1 MQTAS
6 PSSVALRRAL
16 NSWAS
21 EELDPNVDDQPFY
34 DTLNEDPIRDGGVRN
49 IYSRENIGLLF
60 NYICTGWAE
69 AILPATI
76 YPFMTNYL
84 NMDGYQTQAA
94 FVLITFPY
102 ILKTFFAILS
112 DCVPIMGRRRIPYLL
127 IGWSICLCFLVICV
141 FIPQGNGYWKHGDLN
156 TFRGDESLRTVVN
169 PNAPNTGFGYILL
182 MMGATAGF
190 CMADSAGDAVMVEFA
205 QREPMSIRGTTQTIV
220 TLAKFVSGGVAAA
233 IIAVGFNGVEYG
245 GTFNWSLNF
254 NQVMIVAALAPVV
267 GIATSYFIP
276 DDPINLDDDGPACQ
290 TLHSTFIELW
300 NAAKKR
306 AVWQLMAF
314 NFLNAFFFDAVAA
327 PSDVIKRT
335 WAKVPPIVDGVFNN
349 IFAVFLFALAMHVTR
364 NHFLHSDWRLVIFAT
379 TVTTVAIQWTV
390 DFVMVFDVVR
400 SPEFYVGVPLTY
412 QVPLA
417 IRNLVVTFAT
427 VEIADERFEASTSDL
442 DVAVQADRRELPRV
456 QRRHCQGHARSA
468 MGSGVL
474 PHDLLLRAPVF
485 NRHADLAPAPKERS
499 AGAQTQRQHERAT
512 RARDVSRRRVCSS
525 LGRRHQRHVD
535 LSWDI
540 VPPDCRRS
548 RLLCEREP
556 SDTPRRHHVLK
567 PPHPRLPP
575 YKLTSVRNV

>member
-254 NQVMIVAALAPVV
+254 NQVMIVV

-290 TLHSTFIELW
+290 TLQSTFIELW

-427 VEIADERFEASTSDL
+427 VEIADERFEASTYALVSTMNLIAGPISTSLFKQIDASFL
-442 DVAVQADRRELPRV
+442 AYKDDIAKDTREVRWEVAYCLMICYCARLFSIVTLILLPRQKKEAQELKLKGNTNAQLALV
-456 QRRHCQGHARSA
+456 TFLVGAFALLWGVVTNVMSIYPGTSCLPIAGGPGCCAN
-468 MGSGVL
+468 GS
-474 PHDLLLRAPVF
+474 
-485 NRHADLAPAPKERS
+485 PAIHR
-499 AGAQTQRQHERAT
+499 GGIT
-512 RARDVSRRRVCSS
+512 C
-525 LGRRHQRHVD
+525 
-535 LSWDI
+535 
-540 VPPDCRRS
+540 
-548 RLLCEREP
+548 
-556 SDTPRRHHVLK
+556 
-567 PPHPRLPP
+567 
-575 YKLTSVRNV
+575 